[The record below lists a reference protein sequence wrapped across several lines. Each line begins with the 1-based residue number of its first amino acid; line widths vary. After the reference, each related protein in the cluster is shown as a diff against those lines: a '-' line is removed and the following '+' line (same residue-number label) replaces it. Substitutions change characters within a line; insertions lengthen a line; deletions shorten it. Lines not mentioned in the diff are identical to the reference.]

1 MTRVLMVADGGWPT
15 GFERVARGIG
25 TWLQGN
31 GFEVIHRTIG
41 LGPNGVSKVGPYPY
55 ETRPVLQTGAD
66 PLAVMQVPTWL
77 DEDKPDAVLFI
88 QDLWNQTNY
97 LGYVPRGLPT
107 VGYYPVDTPNIKWSY
122 AMGAAALTEAIPYTT
137 FGAKE
142 TALGVRDLVD
152 MVLTSY
158 QSQGVDMD
166 SEATWMVLPKDKM
179 ELHLRVDRLATL
191 QNIEGY
197 RPIGHGYHPGM
208 FYPMDKA
215 ECRRTWN
222 FPENAFIVLNV
233 NTNQF
238 RKRQDITIR
247 AFAQLAQSVPEALL
261 VLHCAGN
268 DKEGWDLAQL
278 ARFYGVQDKVICT
291 HWAYPEL
298 TDEQL
303 CMLYNT
309 ADVQINS
316 GGGEGWGLSAQDGA
330 LCGVPQLVPDWSAT
344 REIWTGAGLLLPV
357 SDFRFE
363 PKYINTA
370 HAIVDSWATAGI
382 LKQLAESRDALP
394 ALGQACKERAESGLT
409 WNDVGQLFGER
420 IRGAIENSTRDA
432 EPVSLADIR
441 NRRTPGLESELFEFD
456 R

>member
-25 TWLQGN
+25 SWLQAN
-31 GFEVIHRTIG
+31 GFEVTHRG
-41 LGPNGVSKVGPYPY
+41 LGLSSIEANRVAPYPY
-55 ETRPVLQTGAD
+55 DIKPTAQSSED
-66 PLAVMQVPTWL
+66 PLAVSQVPLWL
-77 DEDKPDAVLFI
+77 KEDKPDVVLFI

-97 LGYVPRGLPT
+97 MGYVPRDVPT

-122 AMGAAALTEAIPYTT
+122 AMGAAALTEAVPYTS
-137 FGAKE
+137 FGAQE
-142 TALGVRDLVD
+142 TAIGVRDLVD

-158 QSQGVDMD
+158 DGKGVSME
-166 SEATWMVLPKDKM
+166 SEAAWMTLPKDGM
-179 ELHLRVDRLATL
+179 ELHLQVDRVAAR
-191 QNIEGY
+191 QNVEGY
-197 RPIGHGYHPGM
+197 RPIPHGYNPGM
-208 FYPMDKA
+208 FFPLDKA
-215 ECRRTWN
+215 ECRKIWN
-222 FPENAFIVLNV
+222 FPRDAFIVLNV

-238 RKRQDITIR
+238 RKRQDVTIR
-247 AFAQLAQSVPEALL
+247 AFAKMAEHVPNALL
-261 VLHCAGN
+261 VLHCAGK

-309 ADVQINS
+309 ADVQINT

-330 LCGVPQLVPDWSAT
+330 LCGVPQIVPDWSAT
-344 REIWTGAGLLLPV
+344 REIWKDSGVLLPV
-357 SDFRFE
+357 SEFRFE

-370 HAIVDSWATAGI
+370 HAIIDVRQAATL
-382 LKQLAESRDALP
+382 LKELAADRDRCAEVG
-394 ALGQACKERAESGLT
+394 AACRARAEAGLT
-409 WNDVGQLFGER
+409 WDQVGQLFGER
-420 IRGAIENSTRDA
+420 ISGAIAAAGQPSPTLRLSELRS
-432 EPVSLADIR
+432 
-441 NRRTPGLESELFEFD
+441 RRTGTIVSELYKFD